1 MSAHD
6 VPEYGF
12 RSVPVHSG
20 KHLMTGAP
28 QRHVPERQ
36 QFVRINRID
45 ERPQIIVAMSAPTSG
60 DGVRGKYQVEI
71 GAAPSWG

>member
-1 MSAHD
+1 MM

-28 QRHVPERQ
+28 QGMCP
-36 QFVRINRID
+36 N
-45 ERPQIIVAMSAPTSG
+45 G
-60 DGVRGKYQVEI
+60 NNL
-71 GAAPSWG
+71 